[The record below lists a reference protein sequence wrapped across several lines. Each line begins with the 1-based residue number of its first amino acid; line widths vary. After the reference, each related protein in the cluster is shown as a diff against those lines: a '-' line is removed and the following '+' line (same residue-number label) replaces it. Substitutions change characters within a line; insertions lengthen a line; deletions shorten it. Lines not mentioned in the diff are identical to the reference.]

1 MLILLPGILFSGGLR
16 AALGILGISYHI
28 LSVSS
33 LAGKLNESLLPATR
47 NVLAQTVTPAGAP
60 TMPAPPPGL
69 QAAHRVVIIPV
80 PVCHPSRTLC
90 SLNRSPWAYS
100 SLVFPEPSTSPRS
113 QRALNSSLP
122 TLPAVEKLFPT
133 KPCPPPES
141 TLPRPPGGQSPAT
154 RRRDLRTLTV
164 GTAQAP
170 ANQNGRLTNLHGRH
184 CRQPTRQPRAHDVI
198 LANGKDASSLL

>member
-1 MLILLPGILFSGGLR
+1 MR
-16 AALGILGISYHI
+16 
-28 LSVSS
+28 
-33 LAGKLNESLLPATR
+33 KLNESLLPATR

-113 QRALNSSLP
+113 QRALSSTHP
-122 TLPAVEKLFPT
+122 LFL
-133 KPCPPPES
+133 S
-141 TLPRPPGGQSPAT
+141 SPRPRFRIRGLSFHWSVTRLLIADTSCGGEAVSHQTLSSSRVHASQASRRPEPGHAQEGPSNSNSWHGAGASQSERPSHQSAWT
-154 RRRDLRTLTV
+154 PLSPTN
-164 GTAQAP
+164 QAAP
-170 ANQNGRLTNLHGRH
+170 GA
-184 CRQPTRQPRAHDVI
+184 
-198 LANGKDASSLL
+198 